1 MRFFAPLVVVMVA
14 VGLGL
19 MAAAP
24 GLAVA
29 QEAEAA
35 CAQEFE
41 QAEEAYFSADFE
53 RAIGLLTTCLDEVA
67 ISPEE
72 RLQFLRLLAFAYL
85 ATEAMADARMAVE
98 SVLDVD
104 PTYTPDPATDRPD
117 FVTLVEEVK
126 ATREDRAAAS
136 DGRSVWRWVAGSALT
151 VAAGIGAAVL
161 LGGGG
166 NGGTGNGNGNGNG
179 DDGLPTPPLPGN

>member
-1 MRFFAPLVVVMVA
+1 MRSFASLVVVMVA
-14 VGLGL
+14 VWLGF

-24 GLAVA
+24 ALAVA
-29 QEAEAA
+29 QEAKAA

-41 QAEEAYFSADFE
+41 QAEEAYFSAEFE

-67 ISPEE
+67 LSPDE
-72 RLQFLRLLAFAYL
+72 RLRFLRLLAFAYL

-98 SVLDVD
+98 SLLDVD
-104 PTYTPDPATDRPD
+104 PAYTPDPATDRPD

-126 ATREDRAAAS
+126 ATREDPAAAS
-136 DGRSVWRWVAGSALT
+136 EGRSVWRWVAGSALT

-161 LGGGG
+161 LGGG
-166 NGGTGNGNGNGNG
+166 NGGTGNGNGGG